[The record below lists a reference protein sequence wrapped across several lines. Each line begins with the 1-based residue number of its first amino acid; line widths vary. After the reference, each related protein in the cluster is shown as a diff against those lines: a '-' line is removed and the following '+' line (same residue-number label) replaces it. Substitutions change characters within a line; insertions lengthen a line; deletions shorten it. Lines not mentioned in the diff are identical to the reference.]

1 MIATRAAGAQ
11 RPSLAAT
18 QDKRSTVLQM
28 VDGCHCVPIV
38 LRWTIEIIGLSTSGD
53 NWKPACLACGKSWLQ
68 VEKKFMNTEKNSGKS
83 PLVIDVDEPV
93 NLSLDV
99 DSVAV
104 QRLIEE
110 VRSSDSV
117 AASANY
123 NRTYNRHN
131 R

>member
-1 MIATRAAGAQ
+1 MN
-11 RPSLAAT
+11 
-18 QDKRSTVLQM
+18 
-28 VDGCHCVPIV
+28 
-38 LRWTIEIIGLSTSGD
+38 IG
-53 NWKPACLACGKSWLQ
+53 
-68 VEKKFMNTEKNSGKS
+68 KNSEESS
-83 PLVIDVDEPV
+83 PVLDVDEPV
-93 NLSLDV
+93 NPSMDV

-110 VRSSDSV
+110 VRSSDSF

>member
-1 MIATRAAGAQ
+1 MNTGKISEKS
-11 RPSLAAT
+11 SLA
-18 QDKRSTVLQM
+18 
-28 VDGCHCVPIV
+28 
-38 LRWTIEIIGLSTSGD
+38 
-53 NWKPACLACGKSWLQ
+53 
-68 VEKKFMNTEKNSGKS
+68 
-83 PLVIDVDEPV
+83 IDIDEPV

-99 DSVAV
+99 DSVAL

>member
-1 MIATRAAGAQ
+1 MRDI
-11 RPSLAAT
+11 
-18 QDKRSTVLQM
+18 
-28 VDGCHCVPIV
+28 
-38 LRWTIEIIGLSTSGD
+38 
-53 NWKPACLACGKSWLQ
+53 
-68 VEKKFMNTEKNSGKS
+68 
-83 PLVIDVDEPV
+83 DEPV
-93 NLSLDV
+93 NPSLDI

-117 AASANY
+117 AASTNY

>member
-1 MIATRAAGAQ
+1 MYTGENSEKS
-11 RPSLAAT
+11 SLVR
-18 QDKRSTVLQM
+18 D
-28 VDGCHCVPIV
+28 I
-38 LRWTIEIIGLSTSGD
+38 
-53 NWKPACLACGKSWLQ
+53 
-68 VEKKFMNTEKNSGKS
+68 
-83 PLVIDVDEPV
+83 DEPV
-93 NLSLDV
+93 NPSLDV

>member
-1 MIATRAAGAQ
+1 
-11 RPSLAAT
+11 
-18 QDKRSTVLQM
+18 
-28 VDGCHCVPIV
+28 
-38 LRWTIEIIGLSTSGD
+38 
-53 NWKPACLACGKSWLQ
+53 
-68 VEKKFMNTEKNSGKS
+68 MNTGTNSEKS
-83 PLVIDVDEPV
+83 PLALDVDEPV
-93 NLSLDV
+93 NPSLDV

>member
-1 MIATRAAGAQ
+1 
-11 RPSLAAT
+11 
-18 QDKRSTVLQM
+18 
-28 VDGCHCVPIV
+28 
-38 LRWTIEIIGLSTSGD
+38 
-53 NWKPACLACGKSWLQ
+53 
-68 VEKKFMNTEKNSGKS
+68 MNTGNSPENS
-83 PLVIDVDEPV
+83 PLARGTDELT
-93 NLSLDV
+93 NTSLDV
-99 DSVAV
+99 DSVAI

>member
-1 MIATRAAGAQ
+1 MYTGKDSDKS
-11 RPSLAAT
+11 SLVR
-18 QDKRSTVLQM
+18 DNEETVN
-28 VDGCHCVPIV
+28 P
-38 LRWTIEIIGLSTSGD
+38 
-53 NWKPACLACGKSWLQ
+53 
-68 VEKKFMNTEKNSGKS
+68 
-83 PLVIDVDEPV
+83 
-93 NLSLDV
+93 SLDV

-110 VRSSDSV
+110 VRSSDSI

>member
-1 MIATRAAGAQ
+1 MYTGENSEKS
-11 RPSLAAT
+11 SLVR
-18 QDKRSTVLQM
+18 D
-28 VDGCHCVPIV
+28 I
-38 LRWTIEIIGLSTSGD
+38 
-53 NWKPACLACGKSWLQ
+53 
-68 VEKKFMNTEKNSGKS
+68 
-83 PLVIDVDEPV
+83 DEPV
-93 NLSLDV
+93 NPSLDV

-117 AASANY
+117 AACANY